1 MNSKYIIFCLIL
13 FSFIIMTNTS
23 NAQDK
28 PKSQEEIEL
37 EKQATIAK
45 LKYDIALAEFNAQKA
60 KKEAED
66 LKAPLDEKQQAELDK
81 AIAEAN
87 KASVQ
92 AKREMYKGPDVTAPS
107 GKITSDG
114 TFIESRMLSQ
124 KTLAN
129 TMATLAKNIK
139 ADTNFKNIEK
149 VTFVIHNPSD
159 VLGLELYATLKDQA
173 EGMKKAYTSSN
184 KNLKSL
190 VDKQMDFTVQLGTLG
205 GADPLL
211 AGYVASGILR
221 TAADLVSLFKTTRDF
236 KNFDLTID
244 DTNLTAVFKK
254 NIGKAKVYHPAVFP
268 VNTIASA
275 GNSIFVD
282 IMSNIQKLSVEGDG
296 IIEKADKRLKTL
308 NEEYGKEKDP
318 AVNKRRKTFI
328 DSFEPVIAE
337 LKSLK
342 SAFNQ
347 LQTMLSTADAT
358 TKVTAQAAVM
368 RAERLFTLL
377 SADTTFTIKFSV
389 TSKGSNKVSDNLWRS
404 ARIEHSAGTELNCLI
419 FSRTGEIVF
428 AESIV
433 SYQQYLGSKQI
444 K

>member
-1 MNSKYIIFCLIL
+1 
-13 FSFIIMTNTS
+13 MTNTS
-23 NAQDK
+23 NAQDR
-28 PKSQEEIEL
+28 PKSPEEIEL
-37 EKQATIAK
+37 EKQAAIAK

-60 KKEAED
+60 KKDAEGIN
-66 LKAPLDEKQQAELDK
+66 APLDEKQQAELDK

-114 TFIESRMLSQ
+114 TFIESRILSQ
-124 KTLAN
+124 KTLVNA
-129 TMATLAKNIK
+129 MGTLSKSIK
-139 ADTNFKNIEK
+139 ADTHFKDKIEK
-149 VTFVIHNPSD
+149 LTFVIHNPAD

-173 EGMKKAYTSSN
+173 EGMEKAYTRSN

-190 VDKQMDFTVQLGTLG
+190 VDKQMDFTVQVAVLG
-205 GADPLL
+205 DPLL

-236 KNFDLTID
+236 KNFDLTVD
-244 DTNLTAVFKK
+244 DTNLAAVFKK
-254 NIGKAKVYHPAVFP
+254 EIGSVKVYHPLVFP
-268 VNTIASA
+268 VNTITGA
-275 GNSIFVD
+275 GSSVFVY
-282 IMSNIQKLSVEGDG
+282 IMSKVQKLSIEGDG
-296 IIEKADKRLKTL
+296 IIMEAEKRLKAL
-308 NEEYGKEKDP
+308 NEDYAKEKDP
-318 AVNKRRKTFI
+318 VVNKRRKAFI

-337 LKSLK
+337 LKTLK
-342 SAFNQ
+342 SAYSQ
-347 LQTMLSTADAT
+347 LQTLLSTADAT

-377 SADTTFTIKFSV
+377 SADATFTIKFSIA
-389 TSKGSNKVSDNLWRS
+389 SKGSNKVSDNLWRS
-404 ARIEHSAGTELNCLI
+404 ARVEHSAGTELNCLI
-419 FSRTGEIVF
+419 FNSTGEIVF

-433 SYQQYLGSKQI
+433 SYQQYLKSKDI

>member
-1 MNSKYIIFCLIL
+1 
-13 FSFIIMTNTS
+13 MTNTS